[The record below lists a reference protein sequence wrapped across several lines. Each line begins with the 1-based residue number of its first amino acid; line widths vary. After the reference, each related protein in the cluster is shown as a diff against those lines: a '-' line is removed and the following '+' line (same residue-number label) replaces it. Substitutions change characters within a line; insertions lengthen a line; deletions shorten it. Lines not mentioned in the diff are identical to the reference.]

1 MASKASTTKSASKSA
16 TPKAPKQ
23 TKPKS
28 DPVVSVQDTSTVQV
42 EHTSSTVVERL
53 AQQVWRASDH
63 LTERVPVRSA
73 IYGTLIY
80 VDSLTHRK
88 WVWTEFGQRHE
99 IALEVLENARNTQPS
114 FFIDGW
120 WEIDSEY
127 VHKQEVLDFLDAGK
141 FYQAEVSIDN
151 FDSLLNKSTAEISA
165 VTSKLP
171 VTQKVQLAR
180 RAQELINEG
189 KLDSI
194 KAIRALEKTL
204 GVNFEM

>member
-1 MASKASTTKSASKSA
+1 MANKASTTKSVA
-16 TPKAPKQ
+16 PKAPKQ

-28 DPVVSVQDTSTVQV
+28 EPVVPVQDTSTVQV
-42 EHTSSTVVERL
+42 EDTNSAIVEPS

-80 VDSLTHRK
+80 VDFLTHRK

-127 VHKQEVLDFLDAGK
+127 AHKQEVLDFLDAGK

-151 FDSLLNKSTAEISA
+151 FDSLLKKSTAEISA

-189 KLDSI
+189 KLDSV

-204 GVNFEM
+204 GVDFEM

>member
-1 MASKASTTKSASKSA
+1 MANKASTTKSASKSA
-16 TPKAPKQ
+16 APKTPKQ

-28 DPVVSVQDTSTVQV
+28 EPVVPVQDTSTVQV
-42 EHTSSTVVERL
+42 EDTSSPIVEPPV
-53 AQQVWRASDH
+53 QQVWRASDH

-114 FFIDGW
+114 F
-120 WEIDSEY
+120 
-127 VHKQEVLDFLDAGK
+127 L
-141 FYQAEVSIDN
+141 
-151 FDSLLNKSTAEISA
+151 
-165 VTSKLP
+165 TSKLP

-189 KLDSI
+189 KLDSV
-194 KAIRALEKTL
+194 KAVRALEKTL

>member
-1 MASKASTTKSASKSA
+1 MANKASTTKSVA
-16 TPKAPKQ
+16 PKAPKQ

-28 DPVVSVQDTSTVQV
+28 EPGVPVQDTSTVQV
-42 EHTSSTVVERL
+42 EDTSSAIVEPP

-127 VHKQEVLDFLDAGK
+127 AHKQEVLDFLDAGK

-151 FDSLLNKSTAEISA
+151 FDSLLKKSTAEISA

-171 VTQKVQLAR
+171 VTAKGA
-180 RAQELINEG
+180 AC
-189 KLDSI
+189 S
-194 KAIRALEKTL
+194 
-204 GVNFEM
+204 